1 MPKFTLSL
9 NVETAVDF
17 GEPIQIAATLAIPD
31 RLPDGPID
39 LLVCLHGGTYSRW
52 YWDAQIDGWPGYSFV
67 DHCLAQGKAVLALD
81 ALGMGESS
89 QPGRED
95 VLTPHVGAQA
105 HHLALA
111 AVLERMEVGEWGAH
125 IAGRTRR
132 ITGIGHS
139 MGGMLTIVQQAQWAS
154 FDQVA
159 VLGFTNIG
167 LAMSDEVQSAIGA
180 QVAGPGYGAANRAA
194 MHGYFHAAD
203 VPETVIAADD
213 ARASLT
219 PNSYGRLAIMPGGV
233 AAEAAAIAAP
243 VYLHFAD
250 IDVSPEPHAEPAEYC
265 GSRHV
270 TLTTLAEAAHCHNF
284 ASTRLQSWTMLHRW
298 IDHIGAIG

>member
-1 MPKFTLSL
+1 M
-9 NVETAVDF
+9 
-17 GEPIQIAATLAIPD
+17 
-31 RLPDGPID
+31 
-39 LLVCLHGGTYSRW
+39 
-52 YWDAQIDGWPGYSFV
+52 
-67 DHCLAQGKAVLALD
+67 
-81 ALGMGESS
+81 
-89 QPGRED
+89 
-95 VLTPHVGAQA
+95 
-105 HHLALA
+105 
-111 AVLERMEVGEWGAH
+111 
-125 IAGRTRR
+125 
-132 ITGIGHS
+132 
-139 MGGMLTIVQQAQWAS
+139 
-154 FDQVA
+154 
-159 VLGFTNIG
+159 
-167 LAMSDEVQSAIGA
+167 
-180 QVAGPGYGAANRAA
+180 
-194 MHGYFHAAD
+194 
-203 VPETVIAADD
+203 IAADD

>member
-1 MPKFTLSL
+1 M
-9 NVETAVDF
+9 
-17 GEPIQIAATLAIPD
+17 
-31 RLPDGPID
+31 
-39 LLVCLHGGTYSRW
+39 
-52 YWDAQIDGWPGYSFV
+52 
-67 DHCLAQGKAVLALD
+67 LALD

-125 IAGRTRR
+125 IEGRTRR

-167 LAMSDEVQSAIGA
+167 LAMSDEVRSAIGA

-213 ARASLT
+213 ARAS
-219 PNSYGRLAIMPGGV
+219 PGGV

-250 IDVSPEPHAEPAEYC
+250 IDVSPDPHAEPVGYR

-284 ASTRLQSWTMLHRW
+284 ASTRLKGWTMLHQW